1 MYQHIILLIIGISIL
16 YFGGELFI
24 RGSSRAA
31 KLFGI
36 RPLIVGV
43 VIVAFA
49 TSAPEFFV
57 SVFAVINKSR
67 NLAVGNIIGSCIC
80 NIGMALGIA
89 ALIRPIK
96 VDASI
101 LKRELPILLTA
112 TLALFVICLDFK
124 ITRVEAVL
132 LILAFFIFIFY
143 CIRSAKTDDGS
154 YLDTSTSS
162 ISKLRSFIYLGL
174 GLLGLVV
181 GARFMVQSSISI
193 AKIIG
198 ISELVIGL
206 SVVAIGTS
214 LPELAASAIAS
225 SKNQGDISIG
235 NVIGSNLFNMLAII
249 GVVALI
255 RPVII
260 DPKILMLSLPVL
272 LIYTFVL
279 LPIIKKG
286 FKINRITGAFFV
298 LSYFIYLYLIFKK

>member
-1 MYQHIILLIIGISIL
+1 MLLLIGILIL
-16 YFGGELFI
+16 YFGGVLFI
-24 RGSSRAA
+24 RGSSNAA

-36 RPLIVGV
+36 RPMIVGV

-112 TLALFVICLDFK
+112 TLALFLICMDLR
-124 ITRVEAVL
+124 ITRIEAVL
-132 LILAFFIFIFY
+132 LILAFFGFIFY

-162 ISKLRSFIYLGL
+162 ISKPRSFLYLGL
-174 GLLGLVV
+174 GLIGLVV

-193 AKIIG
+193 ARIIG

-214 LPELAASAIAS
+214 LPELAASVIAS

-255 RPVII
+255 KPVII
-260 DPKILMLSLPVL
+260 DPEVLVLSLPIL

-279 LPIIKKG
+279 LPILKKG
-286 FKINRITGAFFV
+286 FKINRITGAFLV
-298 LSYFIYLYLIFKK
+298 LTYSIYLYLVFKK

>member
-1 MYQHIILLIIGISIL
+1 MSQHIILFLIGIFIL
-16 YFGGELFI
+16 YFGGVLFI
-24 RGSSRAA
+24 RGSSNTAR
-31 KLFGI
+31 LFGI
-36 RPLIVGV
+36 RPLIIGV

-80 NIGMALGIA
+80 NIGMALGVA

-96 VDASI
+96 VNASI
-101 LKRELPILLTA
+101 LKRELPILLTT
-112 TLALFVICLDFK
+112 TLALFIICVDFK
-124 ITRVEAVL
+124 ITRIEAVL
-132 LILAFFIFIFY
+132 LISAFFLFIFY
-143 CIRSAKTDDGS
+143 CIRSAKIDDGS
-154 YLDTSTSS
+154 YLDTSTNG
-162 ISKLRSFIYLGL
+162 ISKSRSFLYLGL

-193 AKIIG
+193 ARIIG
-198 ISELVIGL
+198 ISDLVIGL

-214 LPELAASAIAS
+214 LPELAASVIAS
-225 SKNQGDISIG
+225 SKGQGDISIG

-260 DPKILMLSLPVL
+260 DPKILSLSLPVL
-272 LIYTFVL
+272 LIFTFVL
-279 LPIIKKG
+279 LPILKKG
-286 FKINRITGAFFV
+286 FKINRITGALLV
-298 LSYFIYLYLIFKK
+298 LSYSIYLYLVFKK